1 MKAAIVQG
9 PNQTPV
15 YGDFAEPEPAAGE
28 NRIRVSAAALSPLA
42 RGRASG
48 AHYSASH
55 SFPFVAGV
63 DGVGRLDDGK
73 RVYFL
78 MPRAPFGA
86 MAEEAVVSSTQ
97 FLPLPYGLDDI
108 TAAAIANPAMSS
120 CAALM
125 ERAKLKAGETVL
137 VNGATGAAGQ
147 LAVQI
152 ARRLGAA
159 KVIATGRNLK
169 ALREAAELG
178 AMRRSPSSRTRRRS
192 TRASPPHSRRAWT
205 WSSTICGERARSAC

>member
-1 MKAAIVQG
+1 MEISPSPDRGQAKTAFG
-9 PNQTPV
+9 
-15 YGDFAEPEPAAGE
+15 
-28 NRIRVSAAALSPLA
+28 VSAAALSPLV

-55 SFPFVAGV
+55 QFPFVAGV
-63 DGVGRLDDGK
+63 DGVGRLDDGR

-78 MPRAPFGA
+78 MPRAPYGA
-86 MAEEAVVSSTQ
+86 MAEETVVPSTQ
-97 FLPLPYGLDDI
+97 FAPVPDGLDDV

-120 CAALM
+120 WAALA
-125 ERAKLKAGETVL
+125 ERARLKTGETVL

-159 KVIATGRNLK
+159 RVIATGRNTE
-169 ALREAAELG
+169 ALRAAAALG
-178 AMRRSPSSRTRRRS
+178 ADM
-192 TRASPPHSRRAWT
+192 
-205 WSSTICGERARSAC
+205 TIPLVEDDW